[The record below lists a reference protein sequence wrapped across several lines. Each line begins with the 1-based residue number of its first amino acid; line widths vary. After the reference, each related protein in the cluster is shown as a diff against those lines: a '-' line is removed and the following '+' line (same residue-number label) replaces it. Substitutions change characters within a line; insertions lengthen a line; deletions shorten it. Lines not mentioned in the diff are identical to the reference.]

1 LLIPLLVIKWM
12 CIEMEI
18 NKNQLINYVKT
29 HGQYNANVYFSQQD
43 DIALSQL
50 AGTTLLCLSS

>member
-1 LLIPLLVIKWM
+1 M